1 MPIQSDDIKLLASAV
16 MADVPEGGGGA
27 TGIEIVDG
35 ASNNVFPDVSTDD
48 GAAGRL
54 RLRQVFGAA
63 HTDDDDLLLG
73 ASFMVLENYAD
84 PLVNLTLFETPGWFD
99 TRADAQAA
107 LEAYFVKGPKL
118 LCRIADVQ
126 FAGSLLLR
134 LYNIA
139 PATGFPA
146 ANDTVVVRNPNGA
159 EQYLRVSRTSESTQM
174 VQISEDEMVA
184 INFCDCELARVLD
197 FDVLGAAI
205 SKAPPGSNAA
215 VLYSTALSTGVAFY
229 GTKPLLL
236 PAEVGDRSVTVE
248 GGIYAP
254 LVPASTVPT
263 PVIDQYPLVTR
274 PTLARTAAAALTLPA
289 VVLTLN
295 PGTVLTLPTA
305 IEPGTLTMT
314 HGATAFTS
322 NAAGELLQGATVVG
336 TIDHRSGTLT
346 MAGAAPAYGSAS
358 NTLSYKPATI
368 TGATAHSQAVEIT
381 QANQGLAWVRTFEPT
396 PAPGT
401 LSVAFMAQGRWYT
414 LEEDGSG
421 KIAGADSNYGS
432 GQLNFLTGS
441 MLLTLGAL
449 PDVGSAMVMTWGE
462 ADSARPATGLPAR
475 AWTNIPLAKLPQDGT
490 LSISW
495 PIGAGGTNVQT
506 ATVSA
511 AGVVTGPAQ
520 VGAVTRVGGGG
531 YELPFSPN
539 TLPTGPVTVNFT
551 SAAEETGFTN
561 DGGGQYTLAQPPL
574 AGSVRFTVVG
584 NASGSAKAYKAFSRG
599 TDVFIGSTLIGQ
611 INNATG
617 VMLLNGA
624 SSVNVTKHVRTKHV
638 APAPVVSMG

>member
-1 MPIQSDDIKLLASAV
+1 MILSDDIKLLASAV

-27 TGIEIVDG
+27 TGNVIVDG
-35 ASNNVFPDVSTDD
+35 ASNNVFPDISTDD
-48 GAAGRL
+48 GAAGRF

-63 HTDDDDLLLG
+63 HTDNADLLLG
-73 ASFMVLENYAD
+73 ASFVVMENYAD

-99 TRADAQAA
+99 TREDAKAA
-107 LEAYFVKGPKL
+107 VEAYFVKGPKM
-118 LCRIADVQ
+118 LCRIADTQ
-126 FAGSLLLR
+126 YAGSLLLR

-139 PATGFPA
+139 PAEGFPVA
-146 ANDTVVVRNPNGA
+146 SDTVVARNQNGD
-159 EQYLRVSRTSESTQM
+159 EQYLRIGKTTTTQQL
-174 VQISEDEMVA
+174 VQISQDEMVA
-184 INFCDCELARVLD
+184 VNFCDCELARPLE

-205 SKAPPGSNAA
+205 SKAPPGPSAA
-215 VLYSTALSTGVAFY
+215 VLHSTALSTGVAFY
-229 GTKPLLL
+229 GTKPLAL
-236 PAEVGDRSVTVE
+236 PASVGDRSVKVA
-248 GGIYAP
+248 GGIYSP

-274 PTLARTAAAALTLPA
+274 PTLSRTAAAVLTLPA
-289 VVLTLN
+289 QVLTLN

-305 IEPGTLTMT
+305 IEPGTLTMQ

-322 NAAGELLQGATVVG
+322 NVAGELLQGTTVVG
-336 TIDHRSGTLT
+336 TIDHRANTVT

-381 QANQGLAWVRTFEPT
+381 QANQGLAWTRAFEPP

-401 LSVAFMAQGRWYT
+401 LSVHFMAQGRWYT

-421 KIAGADSNYGS
+421 KLAGADSSYGS
-432 GQLNFLTGS
+432 GQINFLTGS
-441 MLLTLGAL
+441 LLLTLGAL
-449 PDVGSAMVMTWGE
+449 PDVGSALIYTWGE
-462 ADSARPATGLPAR
+462 ADSARSATGLPAR
-475 AWTNIPLAKLPQDGT
+475 AWTNIALTKQPQPGT

-520 VGAVTRVGGGG
+520 VGEVTRVDGGG
-531 YELPFSPN
+531 YLLPFSPN

-551 SAAEETGFTN
+551 SATEETGFTN

-574 AGSVRFTVVG
+574 SGSVRFTVVG
-584 NASGSAKAYKAFSRG
+584 SAGASAKAYKAHTRG
-599 TDVFIGSTLIGQ
+599 TDVFIGATLIGQ
-611 INNATG
+611 INNGTG
-617 VMLLNGA
+617 VMTLNGA
-624 SSVNVTKHVRTKHV
+624 SSIPVTTHVKTKHT
-638 APAPVVSMG
+638 AAQPVVSMS